1 MYVFQIPLL
10 QISTTPILLGITVKN
25 NDLALFLDAAGTARE
40 RVATATPR
48 QVAAAIA
55 APRADV
61 ATLAV
66 LLSDAADGMLEAM
79 AGRAQRL
86 TRSHF
91 GRTVS
96 LYAPL
101 YLSNYCPGG
110 CSYCGFA
117 ADRQQSRRRL
127 EPAGIETEL
136 QAIYDLGLRDVLL
149 LTGERC
155 PEADF
160 DYLALGVEMAARR
173 FPAVGVEAFPM
184 TEAEYARLVALGCIS
199 LTLYQETYDRL
210 RYDEVH
216 RWGPKRD
223 YVARLEAPERALR
236 SGIRSVGIGALFG
249 LADPVT
255 EALALFQHAVYLK
268 RKYWKSGVMISFPRL
283 CSEQGGFSAEYSVS
297 DQWLAKV
304 IWAFRLCLPDV
315 PLVLSTRERPAFR
328 DGMAG
333 VGISRMS
340 VASRTSV
347 GGYADAGPGADDRQ
361 FSINDDRGVDD
372 FCAMLRTRGLQPV
385 FKNWDVALRDGV
397 AA

>member
-1 MYVFQIPLL
+1 MN
-10 QISTTPILLGITVKN
+10 N
-25 NDLALFLDAAGTARE
+25 NDLALCLEHAAAARE
-40 RVATATPR
+40 KVATATPQ
-48 QVAAAIA
+48 QVAAVLA

-61 ATLAV
+61 GSLAV
-66 LLSDAADGMLEAM
+66 LLSAAADGMLEAM

-91 GRTVS
+91 GRTVA

-127 EPAGIETEL
+127 EHAEIETEL
-136 QAIYDLGLRDVLL
+136 QAIHHLGLRDVLL

-160 DYLALGVEMAARR
+160 DYLALGVEIAARR

-184 TEAEYARLVALGCIS
+184 TEVEYARLVELGCIS
-199 LTLYQETYDRL
+199 LTLYQETYDRA

-223 YVARLEAPERALR
+223 YAARLEAPECALR
-236 SGIRSVGIGALFG
+236 AGMRSVGIGALFG
-249 LADPVT
+249 LADPVS
-255 EALALFQHAVYLK
+255 EALALFQHALYLK

-283 CSEQGGFSAEYSVS
+283 CSEQGGFSAEYEIG

-333 VGISRMS
+333 VGVSRMS

-347 GGYADAGPGADDRQ
+347 GGYADGGAGGDDRQ
-361 FSINDDRGVDD
+361 FSINDDRGIDE
-372 FCAMLRTRGLQPV
+372 FCAMLHARGLQPV
-385 FKNWDVALRDGV
+385 FKNWDAALRDG
-397 AA
+397 AAA